1 MWVNYAWEIFSM
13 ILEAFTI
20 KIKYFIIIKL
30 ESMKEKLFYGY
41 FIKIYIKKLVLW
53 IILQLFNPF
62 SPFTCPETNELH
74 F

>member
-1 MWVNYAWEIFSM
+1 M

-41 FIKIYIKKLVLW
+41 FIKIYIKKLVL
-53 IILQLFNPF
+53 
-62 SPFTCPETNELH
+62 
-74 F
+74 